1 MESHWSDDDARAFLD
16 RYGEA
21 HGEILALRVYTSRLL
36 GGEAA
41 LVQHG
46 GGNTSAKGEVT
57 DLLGERREVLFI
69 KGSGWD
75 LATIEPAGLPAVD
88 LAYLRR
94 LRGLDGLT
102 DEVMVNELR
111 THLLDASAP
120 TPSVETLLHAF
131 LPFRFVDHS
140 HADAIVALTNQADW
154 EAHCRA
160 ALGDQVLF
168 LPYIMPGFPLALAVA
183 EAVEA
188 NPEARAIVLSHHGL
202 FTFDDEA
209 RASYEH
215 HVALVDRAE
224 RYLADHPPVAPLRA
238 ETTPAEARLRIATVG
253 PILRGLLRD
262 HDPAG
267 RHWILDHRATPEILA
282 FADDPQGRGLARSA
296 PLTPDHV
303 IRTKPHPMV
312 VEGLDWDDPD
322 RVRATLDRALEEF
335 AEEYGVYF
343 DENCAA
349 KGVERTRLDPLPRV
363 AVIAGLGQVAIGETA
378 KAAAIAGDLYEH
390 TVATKAASRGLGP
403 YHGLDLADLFD
414 MEYWSLEQAKLGKAT
429 PPPLAGRVALVTG
442 AAGAIGAAVAEG
454 LARAGAAV
462 CITDIDEA
470 RLATAAARLHG
481 HPHLVAAAD
490 VTDTEQV
497 ESAVE
502 SAVRRF
508 GGLDIVVLNAGVAHV
523 ASLAELTDADL
534 ARVVDINFQ
543 GYHRCLRAAARVF
556 ARQGR
561 GGDVIV
567 NSSKNV
573 FAPGAGFGA
582 YSCAK
587 AAAHQLGKIAALELA
602 PLGVRVN
609 MINADAVFGDEEIPS
624 QLWAEVGPDRMRARG
639 LDAAGLRAYYR
650 DRNLLKEEVTADH
663 VAAGVLFF
671 ATRQTPT
678 TGATLPIDG
687 GIPVAF
693 PR

>member
-1 MESHWSDDDARAFLD
+1 MESHWSDTDAHAYLD
-16 RYGEA
+16 RYADYGEV
-21 HGEILALRVYTSRLL
+21 LTLRVYTSRLL
-36 GGEAA
+36 GAEAA

-46 GGNTSAKGEVT
+46 GGNTSAKDEVV

-94 LRGLDGLT
+94 LRALDGLT
-102 DEVMVNELR
+102 DEEMVNELR

-140 HADAIVALTNQADW
+140 HADAILALTNQGDG

-160 ALGDQVLF
+160 ALGDEIPV

-183 EAVEA
+183 ELVEA
-188 NPEARAIVLSHHGL
+188 NPDARAIVLANHGL
-202 FTFDDEA
+202 FTFDDDA
-209 RASYEH
+209 RASYEL
-215 HVALVDRAE
+215 HVELVDRAE
-224 RYLADHPPVAPLRA
+224 RYLAGHPPAVPLA
-238 ETTPAEARLRIATVG
+238 AATTPAEARRRATALL
-253 PILRGLLRD
+253 PLLRGLLHR
-262 HDPAG
+262 HDPTH

-282 FADDPQGRGLARSA
+282 FADDPAGRSLARTA

-303 IRTKPHPMV
+303 IRTKAHPLV
-312 VEGLDWDDPD
+312 VEGVDWDDPGAL
-322 RVRATLDRALEEF
+322 RATLDRALEEY

-363 AVIAGLGQVAIGETA
+363 VVIEGLGQVAIGEIA
-378 KAAAIAGDLYEH
+378 KAATIAGDLYAH

-403 YHGLDLADLFD
+403 YRGLDLADLFD
-414 MEYWSLEQAKLGKAT
+414 MEYWSLEQAKLGKRT
-429 PPPLAGRVALVTG
+429 PPPLAGKVALVTG
-442 AAGAIGAAVAEG
+442 AAGAIGAAVAER
-454 LARAGAAV
+454 LSEAGACV
-462 CITDIDEA
+462 CLTDIDEA
-470 RLATAAARLHG
+470 RLATAAARLG
-481 HPHLVAAAD
+481 GRPHLAVAAD
-490 VTDTEQV
+490 VTDTESV
-497 ESAVE
+497 ESMVGEVA
-502 SAVRRF
+502 RRF
-508 GGLDIVVLNAGVAHV
+508 GGLDIVVLNAGIAHV
-523 ASLAELTDADL
+523 ARLAELTDADL
-534 ARVVDINFQ
+534 ARVVEVNFA
-543 GYHRCLRAAARVF
+543 GYHRVLRAATRLF
-556 ARQGR
+556 EGQGS

-573 FAPGAGFGA
+573 FDPGPGFGA

-602 PLGVRVN
+602 PLSVRVN
-609 MINADAVFGDEEIPS
+609 MINADAIFGDEAIPS

-650 DRNLLKEEVTADH
+650 DRNLLKVEVTADH

-687 GIPVAF
+687 GIASAF